1 MDGGGFAYIMNIS
14 ASPSNL
20 GVVWQIGAGRE
31 PFKSFSV
38 AEGRRQ
44 GIKLYLYLTFPSIRN

>member
-1 MDGGGFAYIMNIS
+1 MDSGGFAYIMNIS

-31 PFKSFSV
+31 PFKIFSV

-44 GIKLYLYLTFPSIRN
+44 GIKLYLYLTF